1 LSGRDEVELTLEHL
15 PAIEAFE
22 ARRRREMPWL
32 G

>member
-15 PAIEAFE
+15 PAIEALE